1 MKHVLVIVLCVL
13 VLAGCAPLRWVGI
26 LPPAPEAPGVGSDAP
41 PPGGDPDA
49 LGPFPWGWTFGI
61 LSVGAMAVGAL
72 LLLKLPSLVDEAI
85 AATVGAVAFIV
96 TLELVREAWHAKWML
111 LGAFVVLML
120 LLAAWKLGRRWWH
133 SRAAP
138 SGLVATENGN

>member
-1 MKHVLVIVLCVL
+1 MTRVLLIGLCVFA
-13 VLAGCAPLRWVGI
+13 LAGCAPLRWAGI
-26 LPPAPEAPGVGSDAP
+26 LPAAPEPLAAGRDAP
-41 PPGGDPDA
+41 SPGGNADA

-61 LSVGAMAVGAL
+61 LSVGAMAAGAL

-85 AATVGAVAFIV
+85 AATVGAVAFVV

-120 LLAAWKLGRRWWH
+120 LLAAWKLGRRWWY

-138 SGLVATENGN
+138 SGSPSPDSL